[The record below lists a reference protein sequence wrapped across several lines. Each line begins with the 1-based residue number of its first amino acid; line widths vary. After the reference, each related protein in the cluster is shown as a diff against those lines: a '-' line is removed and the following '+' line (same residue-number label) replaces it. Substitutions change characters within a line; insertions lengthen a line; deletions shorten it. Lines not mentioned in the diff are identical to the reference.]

1 MIPLRAMSSPEHIV
15 VVDDDPDIRDE
26 LDEYLTRHGYR
37 VSLAEDGAALRRVIE
52 GAEADLILLDLIMPG
67 EHGLALIGDIRKTS
81 NAGIIILTG
90 TGDAVDQVVGLELG
104 ADDYISKPCD
114 LRALL
119 ARVRSV
125 LRRAGGAGGDTAGE
139 AAGEPSEIAEF
150 AGWRFD
156 LAARR
161 LATEDGGEVALT
173 TAEFDLLRVF
183 VERAGRVQNRDQLL
197 DATQG
202 RDWSPYDRSIDNLI
216 SRLRRKIEADPAKPQ
231 LIKTVR
237 GAGYVFTPKV
247 TRR

>member
-1 MIPLRAMSSPEHIV
+1 MAGPQHIV

-26 LDEYLTRHGYR
+26 LDEYLTRQGYR
-37 VSLAEDGAALRRVIE
+37 VSLAEDGAALRRVM
-52 GAEADLILLDLIMPG
+52 ADSPADLILLDLTMPG
-67 EHGLALIGDIRKTS
+67 EHGLALVGEIRRTS

-104 ADDYISKPCD
+104 ADDYVLKPCD

-125 LRRAGGAGGDTAGE
+125 LRRVGGDTADE
-139 AAGEPSEIAEF
+139 TAGEPAEFAGEIAEF

-161 LATEDGGEVALT
+161 LVAENGGEVALT

-183 VERAGRVQNRDQLL
+183 VGSAGRVLSRDQLL

-202 RDWSPYDRSIDNLI
+202 RDWSPFDRAIDNLI
-216 SRLRRKIEADPAKPQ
+216 SRLRRKIETDPKEPR

-237 GAGYVFTPKV
+237 GAGYVFTANV